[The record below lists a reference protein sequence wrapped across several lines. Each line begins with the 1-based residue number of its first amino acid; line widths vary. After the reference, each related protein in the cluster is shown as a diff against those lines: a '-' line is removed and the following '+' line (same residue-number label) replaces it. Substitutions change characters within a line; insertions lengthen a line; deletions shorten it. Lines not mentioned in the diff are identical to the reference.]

1 MIIGITDPHWD
12 QVVKIT
18 DINPD
23 DQTCVTHDGLGKQ
36 VKVRIPEPLFNAL
49 IQFGVRKAEQKF
61 IQEDIERS
69 EWDPNRPD

>member
-12 QVVKIT
+12 KVNKIT

-23 DQTCVTHDGLGKQ
+23 DYTCITHNVLGNQTKVQ
-36 VKVRIPEPLFNAL
+36 VPETLFNAL

-61 IQEDIERS
+61 IEQDIERS